1 MAESSEFYG
10 IRNSNLRSGELFSRD
25 MFPRSLTIALAN
37 YMGDHVIPLNYISSG
52 GGGGCRISEI
62 GSQEM
67 YGCPRSVMADARF
80 DFNSVFDPWKDLA
93 KGVPEQD
100 FVLRDGRGMPLCCL
114 DLRTSVIPDASTR
127 DLPPD
132 FQGPEMTLKTESLEG
147 IALSIVQGLMDD
159 SERALEIL
167 VDRIPD
173 DIDWSDWN
181 QVSGCVDTV
190 ICNLDLLETEF
201 ADSQRPRMLQTV
213 WRTETDGPFMT
224 DNAMDA
230 FVWSDFALTRLFLDG
245 NRQFS
250 DRRATRPLRSAVR
263 LHLMLMS
270 ILSGERP
277 SLGAIVDETDYGL
290 GGRKEFMV
298 NGKAT
303 NSVMYCDRL
312 LNPAVSALD
321 STFLLSSG
329 SERMIMPERS
339 LEMSMYYA
347 VRTLRR

>member
-1 MAESSEFYG
+1 MAETSEFYG
-10 IRNSNLRSGELFSRD
+10 IRNSNLRSGELFSRE

-37 YMGDHVIPLNYISSG
+37 YMGDRRIPLNYISADRS
-52 GGGGCRISEI
+52 GGCRISGMEA
-62 GSQEM
+62 QEM
-67 YGCPRSVMADARF
+67 YGRSPQEMVDARF
-80 DFNSVFDPWKDLA
+80 DFGSCFEPWQELV
-93 KGVPEQD
+93 KGVPEQE
-100 FVLRDGRGMPLCCL
+100 FVLRDCRGAPVCCL
-114 DLRTSVIPDASTR
+114 DLKTSVVPDASTK

-147 IALSIVQGLMDD
+147 IALSIAQSLSGR

-167 VDRIPD
+167 VDGIPED
-173 DIDWSDWN
+173 VDWSDWDR
-181 QVSGCVDTV
+181 VSGCVNTV
-190 ICNLDLLETEF
+190 ICNLDLLESEF
-201 ADSQRPRMLQTV
+201 SDLQRPRMLQAV

-263 LHLMLMS
+263 LHLMLVS

-303 NSVMYCDRL
+303 NRVMYCDRL
-312 LNPAVSALD
+312 VDPAVSALD